1 MMEQRTDEWYS
12 ARIGKI
18 TASRIGGINAKPQK
32 GNALNNTLT
41 ELLSERLTGLPKDT
55 KTNADMQWGIDC
67 EPLARQAYELAT
79 FQTVVETGLI
89 DHPAIPMSGA
99 SPDGL
104 VGKDGLIEI
113 KCPTSPKHTN
123 TLLTGQ
129 VPSEYMPQITWQLA
143 CTGRKWCDFVS
154 YDPRQPEH
162 LKIKIIRVN
171 RDDVDI
177 ETLESDVMRANEI
190 LEKAILEL
198 NNETRI

>member
-1 MMEQRTDEWYS
+1 MNILQRNDDWLTS
-12 ARIGKI
+12 RIGKI
-18 TASRIGGINAKPQK
+18 TASRIGGINAKPK
-32 GNALNNTLT
+32 TGKALNETLL
-41 ELLSERLTGLPKDT
+41 EILSERLTGE
-55 KTNADMQWGIDC
+55 KTEGFTSKAMQWGIEN
-67 EPLARQAYELAT
+67 EPYAVTAYENETGL
-79 FQTVVETGLI
+79 FVMQTGLI
-89 DHPAIPMSGA
+89 DHPTIPMSGA

-171 RDDVDI
+171 RDDEAI
-177 ETLESDVMRANEI
+177 GELEQQVINANQI
-190 LEKAILEL
+190 LENAKKEL
-198 NNETRI
+198 GA

>member
-171 RDDVDI
+171 REDVDI